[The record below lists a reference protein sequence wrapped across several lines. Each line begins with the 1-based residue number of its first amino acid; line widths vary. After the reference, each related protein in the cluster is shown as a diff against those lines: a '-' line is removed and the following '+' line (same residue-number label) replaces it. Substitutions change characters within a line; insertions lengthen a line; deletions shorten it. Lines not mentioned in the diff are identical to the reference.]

1 MPKAFISYS
10 WDDQAHKSWVH
21 DLAVRLRSDGVDV
34 TLDQWHAA
42 PGDQLPAFMD
52 KAIRENDFVLIVCT
66 PRYKLKAD
74 GGLGGVGFEGDVML
88 GHIFTTSNH
97 RKFIP
102 VLRKGEWELAAPSA
116 LLGKFWI
123 DLREGPDYEQQYQQ
137 VLRTLLGQR
146 EQAPRVGGPTQL
158 FLPDIT
164 STTVIGRTGY
174 VEILRAALVPKPG
187 MFLLSG
193 EPGSGKSTLALMF
206 AYQAAQ
212 DFDALVFQPCG
223 QRAPEAIVTELAET
237 LREQLGEAVVTLS
250 SEEKL
255 KAVKK
260 WLKQRRSLFVLD
272 DVWLAETASSLKVQ
286 DLLPGPPVSVLFT
299 SRLKQLPWLRAADAC
314 HVESFTPEE
323 AEAVFREYLGA
334 ETFNRHRESLLQFAG
349 RMERLPIAV
358 SVGAELLRREFG
370 PLDQAARG
378 LALTK
383 LRNEVHDVSG
393 LLQRAIEAQDEC
405 GQRLLAAAAVCAA
418 EGFWLPL
425 AGKIAGLYEA
435 EAETARNHLANA
447 SLLRMLDRDR
457 QRFQLHALL
466 REQLRS
472 SSTLNELQEAHAQA
486 LEDLFR
492 DWEGRWRDC
501 RECLPEILP
510 AAEFLWNLDV
520 DRGSWLS
527 YWAYSVALRTGELD
541 TALRIEQQDERIW
554 SDRQDS
560 DAHIIRDGLQRS
572 YGNQAVILRR
582 WGRLQEAM
590 ELLKKQEAIC
600 AELGKQEGLQATYG
614 NQALI
619 LSQWG
624 QLEEAMALH
633 KKQEAVCE
641 ELGDQD
647 SLQRSYGNQANIL
660 KVWGRLEEAMALHK
674 KQEAVCEELGAQDS
688 LQHNYGNQ
696 ALILQEWGR
705 LEEAMEL
712 HKKEEAICKE
722 LGDKDGLQHS
732 YGNQALILRRWGRLE
747 EAMEFL
753 KKQEAICAELGNRDS
768 LAHSYANQALILQA
782 RGRLEEAVELL
793 KKQEA
798 ICTELGN
805 QEGLGYCYYYLGLVA
820 REMGDP
826 HTEKEKLQAS
836 LAIFTKLKMPRERD
850 EVQATLNRA
859 QANAVPAE

>member
-21 DLAVRLRSDGVDV
+21 DLAVRLCSDGVDV

-66 PRYKLKAD
+66 PCYKLKAD

-88 GHIFTTSNH
+88 GHIFTAFNH

-102 VLRKGEWELAAPSA
+102 VLRKGEWEMAAPSA

-123 DLREGPDYEQQYQQ
+123 DLREGPDYEPRYQQ
-137 VLRTLLGQR
+137 LLRTLLGQR
-146 EQAPRVGGPTQL
+146 EQAPRVGGPVQV

-174 VEILRAALVPKPG
+174 LETLRAALVPKPG

-206 AYQAAQ
+206 AHQAEK

-223 QRAPEAIVTELAET
+223 QRAPEAIATELAET
-237 LREQLGEAVVTLS
+237 LREQLGEAVVTLP

-260 WLKQRRSLFVLD
+260 WLKQRRSLLVLD
-272 DVWLAETASSLKVQ
+272 DVWLAETPGSLKVQ

-299 SRLKQLPWLRAADAC
+299 SRLKQLPWLRAADATE
-314 HVESFTPEE
+314 VRSFTPEE
-323 AEAVFREYLGA
+323 VEAVFCEYLGA

-378 LALTK
+378 LALAQ

-393 LLQRAIEAQDEC
+393 LLQRAVESQDEC

-418 EGFWLPL
+418 DGFWLPL
-425 AGKIAGLYEA
+425 AAKVAGLDTA
-435 EAETARNHLANA
+435 QAETTRNHLANA

-466 REQLRS
+466 CEQLRS
-472 SSTLNELQEAHAQA
+472 DSSLNELQEAHAQA
-486 LEDLFR
+486 LEDIFR
-492 DWEGRWRDC
+492 DWEVRWRDC

-510 AAEFLWNLDV
+510 AAEFLWSLDIG
-520 DRGSWLS
+520 RESRLS
-527 YWAYSVALRTGELD
+527 DWAFRMALRTGELD
-541 TALRIEQQDERIW
+541 TALRIEQQNERFW
-554 SDRQDS
+554 SGRQDS
-560 DAHIIRDGLQRS
+560 NDGLQS
-572 YGNQAVILRR
+572 IYGR
-582 WGRLQEAM
+582 
-590 ELLKKQEAIC
+590 
-600 AELGKQEGLQATYG
+600 
-614 NQALI
+614 QALI
-619 LSQWG
+619 L
-624 QLEEAMALH
+624 
-633 KKQEAVCE
+633 
-641 ELGDQD
+641 
-647 SLQRSYGNQANIL
+647 QA
-660 KVWGRLEEAMALHK
+660 WGRLEEAMALHK
-674 KQEAVCEELGAQDS
+674 KEEAICAELGNQDG
-688 LQHNYGNQ
+688 LQSSYGNQ
-696 ALILQEWGR
+696 ALILKAWGR
-705 LEEAMEL
+705 LEEAMAL

-782 RGRLEEAVELL
+782 RGRLEEALELL
-793 KKQEA
+793 KKQEV
-798 ICTELGN
+798 ICVELGS
-805 QEGLGYCYYYLGLVA
+805 QEGLGHCYWYLGSVA

-826 HTEKEKLQAS
+826 QTEKEKLQAA
-836 LAIFTKLKMPRERD
+836 LAIFTELKMPRERD
-850 EVQATLNRA
+850 AVQADLNRA
-859 QANAVPAE
+859 LARVAPAE

>member
-66 PRYKLKAD
+66 PPYKLKAD
-74 GGLGGVGFEGDVML
+74 GGQGGVGLESDL
-88 GHIFTTSNH
+88 IQGHVFTSSNP

-102 VLRKGEWELAAPSA
+102 VLRKGEWSMAASSA

-123 DLREGPDYEQQYQQ
+123 DLREGPDYEQRYQQ
-137 VLRTLLGQR
+137 LLRTLLGQR
-146 EQAPRVGGPTQL
+146 EQAPRVGGPVQV

-174 VEILRAALVPKPG
+174 PEILRAALVPKPG

-206 AYQAAQ
+206 AHEAAQ

-237 LREQLGEAVVTLS
+237 LREQLGETVVTLP

-260 WLKQRRSLFVLD
+260 WLKQRRSLLILD
-272 DVWLAETASSLKVQ
+272 DVWLAEAPSSLKFH

-299 SRLKQLPWLRAADAC
+299 SRLKQLPWLRAADATE
-314 HVESFTPEE
+314 VRSFTPEE
-323 AEAVFREYLGA
+323 VEAVFREYLGA

-370 PLDQAARG
+370 SLDQAARG
-378 LALTK
+378 LALAQ

-393 LLQRAIEAQDEC
+393 LLQRAVEAQDEC

-425 AGKIAGLYEA
+425 AAKIAGLDEA
-435 EAETARNHLANA
+435 QGETARNHLANA

-457 QRFQLHALL
+457 QRFQLHSLL
-466 REQLRS
+466 RQQLRS
-472 SSTLNELQEAHAQA
+472 ASSLNESQEAHARA
-486 LEDLFR
+486 LEELFG
-492 DWEGRWRDC
+492 DWEARWQEC

-510 AAEFLWNLDV
+510 AAEFLWSLDSN
-520 DRGSWLS
+520 RESWLS
-527 YWAYSVALRTGELD
+527 YWAMRMAFRIGELD
-541 TALRIEQQDERIW
+541 TALRIEQQNERFW
-554 SDRQDS
+554 SSRQDS
-560 DAHIIRDGLQRS
+560 DARRVKYGLQIS
-572 YGNQAVILRR
+572 
-582 WGRLQEAM
+582 
-590 ELLKKQEAIC
+590 
-600 AELGKQEGLQATYG
+600 
-614 NQALI
+614 
-619 LSQWG
+619 
-624 QLEEAMALH
+624 
-633 KKQEAVCE
+633 
-641 ELGDQD
+641 
-647 SLQRSYGNQANIL
+647 
-660 KVWGRLEEAMALHK
+660 
-674 KQEAVCEELGAQDS
+674 
-688 LQHNYGNQ
+688 YGNQ
-696 ALILQEWGR
+696 ALILQTWGR

-712 HKKEEAICKE
+712 HKKEEAICAE
-722 LGDKDGLQHS
+722 LGDQDSLHTS
-732 YGNQALILRRWGRLE
+732 YGNQALILKEWGRLQ
-747 EAMEFL
+747 EAMELL
-753 KKQEAICAELGNRDS
+753 KKQEAIGAELGSHESLQYSYGNQALILADLGHLEEAMELLKKQEAISTELGNPES
-768 LAHSYANQALILQA
+768 LAHSYANQALIQ
-782 RGRLEEAVELL
+782 REWGQLEEAMELL

-798 ICTELGN
+798 ICTEMGN
-805 QEGLGYCYYYLGLVA
+805 QEGLGYCYYYSGVLA
-820 REMGDP
+820 RDMGDL
-826 HTEKEKLQAS
+826 HTEKEKLQAA
-836 LAIFTKLKMPRERD
+836 LAIFTELKMPRERD
-850 EVQATLNRA
+850 AVQAELNRA
-859 QANAVPAE
+859 QENAAPAE